1 MAERDLD
8 ALVVLGP
15 DGLGAANT
23 AFTYF
28 TGATH
33 VTNGT
38 IVIKRTRD
46 AGDGPAEGAAAT
58 TESYLVHN
66 PMERDEAAKTGL
78 RLISAANY
86 KMQDIVRQMN
96 GDRLAARVEWMRR
109 LFADLGVSGRVG
121 FYGADAVGPTFA
133 FLDALSR
140 EEFVDVVAEYENDVI
155 SQARK
160 TKDAQEVAL
169 IREACRRTEG
179 VIGQTLDFLRTHPA
193 KGDGASRTL
202 TRPDGSP
209 LTVGDVK
216 AFLRR
221 EEAAAGLEDPGC
233 IFSIGRDAGVPHS
246 SGAPTDPIRLGQTIV
261 FDIFP
266 RLTGSYYADIT
277 RTWCLGYAP
286 DEVLQAYE
294 TVMKVHDTLEHAFDT
309 QRMSYEFQDMAC
321 DIFEAAGHRTI
332 RQDLAM
338 TNGYVHSLGHGFGLD
353 VHEPPS
359 MGLKGVRPDEPL
371 EIGTIITN
379 EPGLYYPDKG
389 WGIRVEDD
397 YWCNPEG
404 RFERLTNFD
413 RSLVIPM

>member
-1 MAERDLD
+1 MKSDLPRLMAEHELD

-38 IVIKRTRD
+38 IVVKRL
-46 AGDGPAEGAAAT
+46 GEGAAAT
-58 TESYLVHN
+58 SESYLVHN

-78 RLISAANY
+78 RLVSAANY
-86 KMQDIVRQMN
+86 KMQDIVRQVG
-96 GDRLAARVEWMRR
+96 GDRLEARVEWTRR
-109 LFADLGVSGRVG
+109 LFDDLGVSGRVG
-121 FYGADAVGPTFA
+121 FFGADAVGPTFA
-133 FLDALSR
+133 YLDALGR
-140 EEFVDVVAEYENDVI
+140 AEFVEVVAEYENDVI

-169 IREACRRTEG
+169 IREACRLTEG
-179 VIGQTLDFLRTHPA
+179 VIGQTLDFLRAYPV
-193 KGDGASRTL
+193 KDGVL

-216 AFLRR
+216 AFIRR
-221 EEAAAGLEDPGC
+221 EEAAAGLDDPGC
-233 IFSIGRDAGVPHS
+233 IFAIGRDAGVPHS
-246 SGAPTDPIRLGQTIV
+246 SGTPTDPIRLWQTIV

-286 DEVLQAYE
+286 DEVLRAYE
-294 TVMKVHDTLEHAFDT
+294 TVMRVHDALERAFDT
-309 QRMSYEFQDMAC
+309 RRMSYEFQDMAC
-321 DIFEAAGHRTI
+321 DLFEAAGHRTI
-332 RQDLAM
+332 RQDLAV

-359 MGLKGVRPDEPL
+359 MGLRGVRPDEPL
-371 EIGTIITN
+371 EAGTIITN
-379 EPGLYYPDKG
+379 EPGLYYPDRG
-389 WGIRVEDD
+389 FGIRVEDD
-397 YWCNPEG
+397 YWCNPQG
-404 RFERLTNFD
+404 RFERLTTFD

>member
-1 MAERDLD
+1 MKSDLPRLMAAHNLD

-38 IVIKRTRD
+38 IVVKR
-46 AGDGPAEGAAAT
+46 AGEQVQT
-58 TESYLVHN
+58 TLVHN
-66 PMERDEAAKTGL
+66 PMERDEAAKTGMQL
-78 RLISAANY
+78 VSIANY
-86 KMQDIVRQMN
+86 KMQDIVRQMH
-96 GDRLAARVEWMRR
+96 GDRLAARVEFMRR
-109 LFADLGVSGRVG
+109 LFADLGVSGHVG
-121 FYGADAVGPTFA
+121 FYGVCAVGPTFA

-140 EEFVDVVAEYENDVI
+140 EEFIDVVTEYENDVI

-169 IREACRRTEG
+169 IRQACRLTEG
-179 VIGQTLDFLRTHPA
+179 VIGQTRDFLRAHPV
-193 KGDGASRTL
+193 KDETLVKTDGT
-202 TRPDGSP
+202 P
-209 LTVGDVK
+209 LTIGDVK
-216 AFLRR
+216 AFIRR
-221 EEAAAGLEDPGC
+221 EEAAAGLDDPGC

-246 SGAPTDPIRLGQTIV
+246 SGNPTDPIRLGQTIV

-266 RLTGSYYADIT
+266 RLIGSYYADIT
-277 RTWCLGYAP
+277 RTWCLGHAS
-286 DEVLQAYE
+286 DEVLQAYDV
-294 TVMKVHDTLEHAFDT
+294 VMKVHDTLAAAFNT
-309 QRMSYEFQDMAC
+309 TRMSYEFQEQTC

-332 RQDLAM
+332 RQDLALA
-338 TNGYVHSLGHGFGLD
+338 NGFVHSLGHGFGLD

-359 MGLKGVRPDEPL
+359 MSLKGMRPDEPL

-397 YWCNPEG
+397 YWCNPTG
-404 RFERLTNFD
+404 QFECLTEFD
-413 RSLVIPM
+413 RDLVIPMPG